1 MLFALASWFWFW
13 FWVVCIGA
21 CMLWG
26 VFGALLAERK
36 GYSRIT
42 WYLVCALTGVIGL
55 SVLAL
60 RPRQSISDDGVDA
73 GGAPVLKNE
82 GATHEDVTVVARDL
96 WHETDGHRLPPVG
109 QHYVVARVAMTNY
122 GEQTIAYSAR
132 RFALEGVDDHRR
144 YDALDVFGRAMQ
156 PFCGIIAPGQ
166 TVTRDLAFQV
176 PVSDQEW
183 ELLWTPDSA
192 AAPIAVP
199 FADQQDS
206 IARFSRQMASVPRS
220 GT

>member
-1 MLFALASWFWFW
+1 MDPSYSMLFALASWFWFW
-13 FWVVCIGA
+13 FGVLYIGG

-60 RPRQSISDDGVDA
+60 RPRQVDS
-73 GGAPVLKNE
+73 GPVPVLPDE
-82 GATHEDVTVVARDL
+82 GVTHEDLTVVARDL
-96 WHETDGHRLPPVG
+96 GYEFAGHRPPPPG
-109 QHYVVARVAMTNY
+109 QHYVVAQVAMTNY
-122 GEQTIAYSAR
+122 GEQTVAYSAR
-132 RFALEGVDDHRR
+132 RFTLEGVDDHRR

-156 PFCGIIAPGQ
+156 PFCGSIAPGQ

-176 PVSDQEW
+176 PVGDQEW
-183 ELLWTPDSA
+183 ELFWTPGAA
-192 AAPIAVP
+192 AAPVTVP
-199 FADQQDS
+199 FADQHEATA
-206 IARFSRQMASVPRS
+206 IAWA
-220 GT
+220 